1 MHLRPATPIAHAT
14 SPFGQDLLDRHVLV
28 ELLARTLGDAA
39 GPAVLSVN
47 GRWGDGKTTFLEMLD
62 AHLQERDRKVVFL
75 RATQHC
81 SGQHP
86 ARAFLAAATAP
97 LSSLRPPA
105 DAPSPSDASADAAN
119 ISGDDSEDPVY
130 IASADPDQ
138 QLIDTFHDLLGY
150 VALSAKGPLFVL
162 VDEFERCSPAAVVDM
177 VDVMRHAFA
186 VPGVIVVL
194 ATNHDEL
201 ETRIR
206 QHLGTGTD
214 AAAMLAA
221 CIDASLDLPPLRP
234 HHLLPLAEFAL
245 SVSDSPANPTLP
257 SADLL
262 AASHR
267 HWNLTPRDVG
277 RIALRISA
285 VLDHAAP
292 PNWFVPPS
300 PDRDTYAAPLT
311 VIAALHST
319 NRPLFD
325 AMFRQPINAHAA
337 AFSILSA
344 ATPSRDLEEL
354 VAILL
359 TVALRDANTT
369 EDAFAYDCQAAGFTD
384 PVRIGQLHRALND
397 RQQNIGLDRKQL
409 GKLTT
414 AFDFSV

>member
-1 MHLRPATPIAHAT
+1 MHLRPAIPIADAA
-14 SPFGQDLLDRHVLV
+14 SPFGHDLLDRHVLV

-62 AHLQERDRKVVFL
+62 AHLQERDRKVVTL

-86 ARAFLAAATAP
+86 ARDFLAAATAP
-97 LSSLRPPA
+97 LRCLRPPA
-105 DAPSPSDASADAAN
+105 DTPSPSDTSADAAN
-119 ISGDDSEDPVY
+119 ISGDDSADPVF
-130 IASADPDQ
+130 IEPADPDQ
-138 QLIDTFHDLLGY
+138 QLIDGFHDLLGY

-201 ETRIR
+201 ENRIR
-206 QHLGTGTD
+206 HHLGAGTD

-234 HHLLPLAEFAL
+234 HHLLPLVKFAL

-262 AASHR
+262 EASHR

-311 VIAALHST
+311 VMAALHIT
-319 NRPLFD
+319 DRPLFNT
-325 AMFRQPINAHAA
+325 MFRQPITAHAA
-337 AFSILSA
+337 ALSILSA
-344 ATPSRDLEEL
+344 ATPSRSLEEL
-354 VAILL
+354 VAVLL

-384 PVRIGQLHRALND
+384 PVRIGQLHKALD
-397 RQQNIGLDRKQL
+397 DCQQNIGLDRKQL
-409 GKLTT
+409 GMLTR
-414 AFDFSV
+414 AFDFAV